1 MSAIITKA
9 TGFVNSAV
17 SKSTQLLNQTVYW
30 GKVGAEIGKIVYQKE
45 GLAPPSVAQFQ
56 QVYTNAFK
64 YLQTPSL
71 QKQLFEK
78 AVTFRPT
85 KECVYKAGIYG
96 TQLLA
101 FFSVGEIVGRRSIF
115 GYPSVGEHH
124 H

>member
-1 MSAIITKA
+1 MSAIVTKA
-9 TGFVNSAV
+9 TGIVNSAV
-17 SKSTQLLNQTVYW
+17 SKSTQLVNQTAYW
-30 GKVGAEIGKIVYQKE
+30 AKVGAEVGKIVYQKE

-56 QVYTNAFK
+56 QVYSNAFK

-71 QKQLFEK
+71 QKQLFDK
-78 AVTFRPT
+78 AVAFRPS

-101 FFSVGEIVGRRSIF
+101 FFSVGEMIGRRSIF
-115 GYPSVGEHH
+115 GYPSVGGHH